1 MSQENVERARERYET
16 LSRAVQDGDFDR
28 FVGDY
33 LHPDIEWVPLEGS
46 PDSLGIQ
53 RGHAAVK
60 VRFAEMLEAVE
71 EPRIEAVEFI
81 DAGNKVVVA
90 VRMSGRGKASGLSVE
105 GHLFHVVT
113 VEQDKLVRIE
123 WYSTRDEALKAVGL
137 AE

>member
-1 MSQENVERARERYET
+1 MSQEKVEKARQRYDA
-16 LSRAVQDGDFDR
+16 LSRAVQSGDFDR

-60 VRFAEMLEAVE
+60 GRFAEMLEAVE
-71 EPRIEAVEFI
+71 EPRIGAVEFI
-81 DAGNKVVVA
+81 DAGNKIVVA
-90 VRMSGRGKASGLSVE
+90 VRMSGRGKASGLTVE
-105 GHLFHVVT
+105 GHPFHVVT

-123 WYSTRDEALKAVGL
+123 WYSTREEALKAVGFI
-137 AE
+137 